1 MDCDKLDLKLDL
13 KDVVICDC
21 ELWERRNNEDKMIP
35 DCLGLCE
42 YDGSEQTGLYSLEY
56 NDGELWFGT
65 LHEINAIVKSMLRK
79 MKIDMH

>member
-1 MDCDKLDLKLDL
+1 MDL
-13 KDVVICDC
+13 KDVIIQNCK
-21 ELWERRNNEDKMIP
+21 LWEKQNNKDKMIP
-35 DCLGLCE
+35 DYLGLCE

-56 NDGELWFGT
+56 NCDELWFGT